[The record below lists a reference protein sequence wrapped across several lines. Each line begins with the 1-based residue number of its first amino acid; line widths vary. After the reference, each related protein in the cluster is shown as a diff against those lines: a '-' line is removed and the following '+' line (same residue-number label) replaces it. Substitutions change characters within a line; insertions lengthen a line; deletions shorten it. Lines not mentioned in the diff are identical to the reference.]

1 MRTSMVS
8 GVSVPLLLLLGALGG
23 AGCATRAPAPA
34 RDTMPSEEAVVRVGE
49 ETRSYELRN
58 GRWFDGT
65 GFTTGTRW
73 TSGGRLTL
81 QRPARVDSV
90 IDLAGRWVV
99 PAYGEAHNHNAVPS
113 DTGIVRRYLAAGIF
127 YVKNPSNM
135 PRERDA
141 ARGVFDT
148 PTSIDVA
155 FSNGGLTGP
164 GGHPWELARRNV
176 RRGIWKESD
185 TEGAFFHTIASA
197 ADLDAKWP
205 AIVAGKPDFIKAFLL
220 YSEEYARR
228 LTDSTTLGWRGL
240 DPSLMPAI
248 VRKAHDAGLRVS
260 AHVETAADFR
270 VATAAGVDEIIHLPG
285 FRPEGEDLAA
295 YRALDRFRLTE
306 ADARAAARRGIPVV
320 TTVSEVLEYL
330 DEWAKPSPA
339 AADSARAVRELIV
352 NNLRL
357 LHGAGVRIAIGSDRY
372 WSTST
377 AEAAGLAKTG
387 VFDTVTLLRMWS
399 MTTPRTIF
407 PDRRVG
413 SLASGSE
420 ASFLVLAGDPIADFA
435 NTGRIELRVKQGTI
449 LP

>member
-1 MRTSMVS
+1 MRPSTKSKGS
-8 GVSVPLLLLLGALGG
+8 AALLLLLGTLGG
-23 AGCATRAPAPA
+23 AACATRTPAPA
-34 RDTMPSEEAVVRVGE
+34 RDTTVPGDATVRLGGEAP
-49 ETRSYELRN
+49 SYELRN

-65 GFTTGTRW
+65 TFTNGTRW
-73 TSGGRLTL
+73 TTGGRLTL

-90 IDLAGRWVV
+90 IDLSNRWVV
-99 PAYGEAHNHNAVPS
+99 PGFGEAHNHNAVPS
-113 DTGIVRRYLAAGIF
+113 DTGISRRYLTAGIF

-148 PTSIDVA
+148 PASIDVA

-176 RRGIWKESD
+176 GRGIWKESD

-205 AIVAGKPDFIKAFLL
+205 AIAAARPDFIKTFLL
-220 YSEEYARR
+220 YSEEYVRR
-228 LTDSTTLGWRGL
+228 LRDSTTLGWRGL
-240 DPSLMPAI
+240 DPALMPAI
-248 VRKAHDAGLRVS
+248 VRRAHDAGLRVS

-270 VATAAGVDEIIHLPG
+270 VATAAGVDEISHLPG

-295 YRALDRFRLTE
+295 YGALDRFRITE
-306 ADARAAARRGIPVV
+306 ADAREAARRGIPVV
-320 TTVSEVLEYL
+320 TTVSELLEYL
-330 DEWAKPSPA
+330 DEEAKRSPA
-339 AADSARAVRELIV
+339 AADSARAVRELIA

-357 LHGAGVRIAIGSDRY
+357 LHRAGVRIAVGSDRY
-372 WSTST
+372 WSTSA
-377 AEAAGLAKTG
+377 AEASALATTG
-387 VFDTVTLLRMWS
+387 VFDNATLLRMWS
-399 MTTPRTIF
+399 MHTPRTIF
-407 PDRRVG
+407 PERRVG
-413 SLASGSE
+413 SLDAGSE

-435 NTGRIELRVKQGTI
+435 NTGRIVLRVKRGTL

>member
-1 MRTSMVS
+1 MLTGRGFRTTAA
-8 GVSVPLLLLLGALGG
+8 LLLLSALGG
-23 AGCATRAPAPA
+23 PACANRTPAPA
-34 RDTMPSEEAVVRVGE
+34 RDTTTSAEPVVRVGNG
-49 ETRSYELRN
+49 TRSYELRN

-81 QRPARVDSV
+81 QRPPRVDSV
-90 IDLAGRWVV
+90 IDLANRWVV

-127 YVKNPSNM
+127 YVRNPSNL
-135 PRERDA
+135 PRERNA
-141 ARGVFDT
+141 ARGVFNT
-148 PTSIDVA
+148 PASIDVA

-176 RRGIWKESD
+176 RRGIWKDSD
-185 TEGAFFHTIASA
+185 TEGAFLHTIASA
-197 ADLDAKWP
+197 ADLEAKWP
-205 AIVAGKPDFIKAFLL
+205 AIVASRPDFIKVFLL

-228 LTDSTTLGWRGL
+228 LQDSTTLGWRGL
-240 DPSLMPAI
+240 DPALVPAI
-248 VRKAHDAGLRVS
+248 VRKAHNAGLRVS

-270 VATAAGVDEIIHLPG
+270 VATAEGVDEIIHLPG

-330 DEWAKPSPA
+330 DEWAKPSPV
-339 AADSARAVRELIV
+339 AADSARAVAELIV

-357 LHGAGVRIAIGSDRY
+357 LHRANVRIAIGSDRY
-372 WSTST
+372 WSTSA
-377 AEAAGLAKTG
+377 AEAAVLAKTG
-387 VFDTVTLLRMWS
+387 VFDSVTLLRMWS
-399 MTTPRTIF
+399 MDTPRTIF
-407 PDRRVG
+407 PDRHVG
-413 SLASGSE
+413 SLDAGSE
-420 ASFLVLAGDPIADFA
+420 ASFVVLAGDPIADFV
-435 NTGRIELRVKQGTI
+435 NTGRIVLRMKQGTV